1 MSPRGVPEPVVVVT
15 GPAGSGK
22 TQFVAEWVRA
32 SHVDDHVV
40 WLTLEGE
47 DGSASMFW
55 TYLVEGLRRAGLR
68 LPPLS
73 APPPTAP
80 VTRSFLVRLA
90 SSLSMQ
96 QSPIVLVLDG
106 VSSLTDPRWA
116 GDLEFVARHAG
127 AGVRLVLIG
136 RWDPPLLL
144 HRHRLAGTLTAIRS
158 RDLAFTRQETA
169 DLLALHA
176 ITLSPAA
183 LTSLLEHTE
192 GWAAGLRLFAL
203 ALEGRGDADHLV
215 DTITGEEATI
225 AEYFAGEVLRAQS
238 PHVRTF
244 LLHTSILDTITPE
257 LAQVVTGRPDAR
269 RVLADLE
276 RTNAFVRPIDEHA
289 TAYRYHRLF
298 AELLRAQLAYGQP
311 DLLPQLH
318 RRAAGWFAA
327 RGQVDEA
334 VAHAVNANDWAT
346 AAAAVIANFSVGSLL
361 LEGHASRL
369 GAWFRDMPD
378 DVDSPEAAMV
388 SAALAVSDRRPSRC
402 TEQLARAEDL
412 VINRGCAYHDAL
424 ALAGI
429 VIEVLLADT
438 VRDAERTL
446 QAVATAESHL
456 ARLPAAHVDRHPELR
471 VLVLAAKGSA
481 QSRSGAT
488 DAAAATF
495 AEVITRAGVGCE
507 RVKLESLKHLALIE
521 AYRGRLARA
530 ERLANEAVEL
540 AVHVGLAED
549 RRPAGAAVALA
560 WVAVERYDV
569 ESAGRLLRGV
579 DPKDGGSGLVAAGY
593 AVAKSRRLQA
603 RGELRG
609 ALNTLQEVTTAGGG
623 PPPAWLARELALG
636 QARLLTMMG
645 HPDDAIVIVRNLP
658 APESA
663 DAALVHA
670 AALLAQSE
678 PERAQRLATPVT
690 QATDV
695 RSPVAVD
702 AWLLL
707 ATIAA
712 HTGDPARARAA
723 LQQALRLAAPEGQR
737 RAVHQVWA
745 QLRRILRDDVELA
758 EQYRALGGNGT
769 AANPRAGDPADPQ
782 QLVIVE
788 PLSKREMEVL
798 NGMAAMLPTEEI
810 AASLYVSVNTV
821 KTHVRSIL
829 RKLCASRRNE
839 AVRRA
844 RALGLI

>member
-1 MSPRGVPEPVVVVT
+1 
-15 GPAGSGK
+15 
-22 TQFVAEWVRA
+22 
-32 SHVDDHVV
+32 VDDHVV
-40 WLTLEGE
+40 WLTLEDE

-55 TYLVEGLRRAGLR
+55 TYLVEGLHRAGLR

-73 APPPTAP
+73 APPPNAP

-90 SSLSMQ
+90 ACLSIQ

-158 RDLAFTRQETA
+158 RDLAFTRQEAA
-169 DLLALHA
+169 DLLTLHG

-203 ALEGRGDADHLV
+203 ALEGRGDADQLV

-225 AEYFAGEVLRAQS
+225 AEYFAGEVLRAQP
-238 PHVRTF
+238 PHVRAF

-269 RVLADLE
+269 RLLADLE
-276 RTNAFVRPIDEHA
+276 RTNAFVRPIDEHG

-298 AELLRAQLAYGQP
+298 AELLRAQLAYGQA

-334 VAHAVNANDWAT
+334 VAHAVSADDWAT
-346 AAAAVIANFSVGSLL
+346 AAATVIATFSVGTLL
-361 LEGHASRL
+361 LDGRASRL
-369 GAWFRDMPD
+369 GAWLRDMPD

-388 SAALAVSDRRPSRC
+388 SAALALADRQPGRC
-402 TEQLARAEDL
+402 AEQLARAEDL

-429 VIEVLLADT
+429 VIEVLLADM
-438 VRDAERTL
+438 VRDAARTL
-446 QAVATAESHL
+446 HAVATAESHL
-456 ARLPAAHVDRHPELR
+456 ARLPAAQLDRHPELR
-471 VLVLAAKGSA
+471 VLVLAAKGNA
-481 QSRSGAT
+481 QSWSGAT
-488 DAAAATF
+488 DAAAATL
-495 AEVITRAGVGCE
+495 AEVTSRAGTGCE
-507 RVKLESLKHLALIE
+507 RVKLEALKHLALIE
-521 AYRGRLARA
+521 AYRGRLGRA
-530 ERLANEAVEL
+530 ERLASEAIDL
-540 AVHVGLAED
+540 AEHVGLPED
-549 RRPAGAAVALA
+549 RRPAGAAVTLA

-579 DPKDGGSGLVAAGY
+579 SPRGGSGALVAAGY
-593 AVAKSRRLQA
+593 AVAKSRRLSA

-609 ALNTLQEVTTAGGG
+609 ALNTLQEAAAGEAA
-623 PPPAWLARELALG
+623 PAWLARELSLG
-636 QARLLTMMG
+636 MARLLTMMG
-645 HPDDAIVIVRNLP
+645 HPDDAIVIVRDLP
-658 APESA
+658 DPERA
-663 DAALVHA
+663 DAAVVHA
-670 AALLAQSE
+670 AALLARSE
-678 PERAQRLATPVT
+678 PERAQRMATPVT

-707 ATIAA
+707 ATVAA
-712 HTGDPARARAA
+712 HTGDPARARTA
-723 LQQALRLAAPEGQR
+723 LQHALRLATPEGQR

-745 QLRRILRDDVELA
+745 QLRRILRDDVDLA
-758 EQYRALGGNGT
+758 EQYRALGGH
-769 AANPRAGDPADPQ
+769 AAAQPPANEP

-798 NGMAAMLPTEEI
+798 GGMAAMLPTEEI